1 MRTLSVN
8 GQAAIDTKLGGE
20 PVRYLEIQWADGT
33 FSRHADKLIDGFAK
47 GDIIT
52 LSSIAQTMNYSGN
65 LSNLQFSVT
74 LDDTDG
80 ELKQRLDSFDIHKR
94 PCILYQWFTG
104 LPLGDAFELFR
115 GQIYA
120 PITWNEGSRT
130 LSFDVVSP
138 IYGRE
143 VGFSLEEGQFSFVP
157 DELYG
162 KAWPVCF
169 GSVLNVPATKVNDVA
184 TGTVRSLFGVPDS
197 TLKWKKK
204 YMQNQ
209 LMLLGQSYGIYRL
222 MEERCHM
229 MTLDYTIVT
238 QVITI
243 SGDHKGSNQFV
254 ISTSG
259 STSDA
264 FYCVGDA
271 ALVDKIVLFLKEATD
286 YMVTEIEAQSPGGS
300 INDDYENITVSKSG
314 NNIVISGWPY
324 PINVDSFDA
333 EADGKEPPLVYST
346 ITAVEMEDGTEMNAD
361 ELQEA
366 ILKRPVTLRDEY
378 IELIKEEDSLKQ
390 TLEDKKI
397 LLENG
402 YAKYDSALQAYNA
415 NKTPATKDALAVLLA
430 ERKTLISDVAD
441 AEAELYR
448 TSYDKQ
454 ICEVNISNLTLIFD
468 VIGKVRKHQKEI
480 IDNYVQ
486 LHKSYAR
493 LAQIIENQETYLGA
507 TTSITGS
514 QFFEQGE
521 LNVAIGRGR
530 LHGTLDG
537 NEFTYDTVNND
548 ADNVEI
554 AERQNADID
563 TFWIADETLMLK
575 GKYCRLPNNRV
586 IKIVDQVGT
595 QCRFTPV
602 KTSESTRNRNKEF
615 PLTGPNEDA
624 LRKGLGDLLTGNETP
639 AELLWLLNTLPS
651 DISADAKRKLTGASA
666 IYKFRVKADKPIV
679 GTLEEGYGADTVYGG
694 DRIDLEKSEFHFSHF
709 QYAKSVTGNP
719 VKYTRSKDLR
729 LDASLDEVKD
739 ALLSVIKLPADDVEV
754 TGDPL
759 VGDYSVMG
767 TITIEFTNPDTMYK
781 YDLNV
786 FDTIYSTTDANG
798 NSINFSLYE
807 WKESTG
813 AHEYTS
819 KTRENKIQTAYDQ
832 SKYGREMTKLQER
845 IRKFTKQID
854 AAAKKGNQ
862 LIAKQKV
869 LTDDLARYNKLMSLT
884 QLPKSTIEEANKI
897 ISKEEYNNIFQLEL
911 LQYLYVKRY
920 INNIGH
926 FLPDPADEYF
936 FTGRD
941 ITLITEVSEI
951 LPAHWLEWLGG
962 LDFESFM
969 NEVRMLPDCEAWVA
983 NVGDTFK
990 SDADNQVVFVANMLP
1005 STVKAVYAYQ
1015 TVDGHKRFTPIPN
1028 SYYTLDEGYVY
1039 PPLVCTVL
1047 TLKRPLTEY
1056 VDENWEDQ
1064 IYVSLTS
1071 SVGPNP
1077 VDVIQWL
1084 AETYTTL
1091 TVDTTSFTAVKA
1103 LVANYPTHF
1112 ALLDKQDSLKLIEE
1126 IAFQS
1131 RCAVWVDR
1139 GKLKITYLPLMPAS
1153 VMTITETDIEVN
1165 SLELSFT
1172 ETDDLVTKSESTYRV
1187 TYDQQKDYKIILR
1200 SNLNKYGEQ
1209 KDSYDYYALTNRDL
1223 VLKSATYWLI
1233 HKANTW
1239 KLVTLR
1245 GFLNLLKLEPFDTV
1259 QLDLVESIVST
1270 GPVYCR
1276 VMNVTY
1282 DSDADSV
1289 SLQLWVP
1296 IRCGEMTAYTFAWP
1310 ANLTVTD
1317 VYPPPEEVLSGTAGN
1332 SFNSDVPLGVPYDP
1346 YDNSLLAFR
1355 PNDYGG
1361 ITPTDSADTVPLDP
1375 TTGMSP
1381 AGNAS
1386 PFKIQQFNPI
1396 PDVDKFDDLA
1406 RFGDVAGEFGNA
1418 PQPVEFDIEK
1428 LAKDPATWPTLTLE
1442 EAEDGREWTGTVIR
1456 LTLPMPNRTY
1466 KLPGD
1471 NRKYT
1476 SLLIWATISTNI
1488 VGFGKNEIPMYYW
1501 FDVLVPD
1508 PEPEPPLLLDYV
1520 IKQLP
1525 GAPRVGDTVTYAG
1538 TKNRGF
1544 KLKSIKRGDA
1554 K

>member
-74 LDDTDG
+74 LNDTDG
-80 ELKQRLDSFDIHKR
+80 ELKDRLDSFDIHKR

-104 LPLGDAFELFR
+104 LPLSDAFELFR

-209 LMLLGQSYGIYRL
+209 LMLLGRSYGIYRL

-346 ITAVEMEDGTEMNAD
+346 ITAVEMEDGTEMDAD

-390 TLEDKKI
+390 TLEDKK
-397 LLENG
+397 LLLDEG
-402 YAKYDSALQAYNA
+402 YAKYDVALQAYNA
-415 NKTPATKDALAVLLA
+415 NKTPATKDNLAGLLA

-468 VIGKVRKHQKEI
+468 IVGKVRKHQKEI
-480 IDNYVQ
+480 VDNYVQ

-493 LAQIIENQETYLGA
+493 LAQIIDNQETYLGA
-507 TTSITGS
+507 TTTITGS
-514 QFFEQGE
+514 QFFDQGE

-537 NEFTYDTVNND
+537 NEFTYDTINND

-586 IKIVDQVGT
+586 IKVVDQVGT

-666 IYKFRVKADKPIV
+666 IFKYRLKADKPIV
-679 GTLEEGYGADTVYGG
+679 GTFEEGYGASTVYNG
-694 DRIDLEKSEFHFSHF
+694 DKIDLDKSRYYFFIS
-709 QYAKSVTGNP
+709 QQSKT
-719 VKYTRSKDLR
+719 KKSKDLR
-729 LDASLDEVKD
+729 LDASLSEIKD
-739 ALLSVIKLPADDVEV
+739 AILSIVDMPADDVEV

-759 VGDYSVMG
+759 IGDYFVIG
-767 TITIEFTNPDTMYK
+767 TITIEFTNPANMYK
-781 YDLNV
+781 YNLFTNDI
-786 FDTIYSTTDANG
+786 IYEIDGSF
-798 NSINFSLYE
+798 SIASMYE

-813 AHEYTS
+813 AHEYTR

-854 AAAKKGNQ
+854 AAAKKGID
-862 LIAKQKV
+862 LTAKQKV

-1015 TVDGHKRFTPIPN
+1015 TVDGHKRFTPIPS

-1209 KDSYDYYALTNRDL
+1209 KDDYNYYALTNRDL

-1317 VYPPPEEVLSGTAGN
+1317 VYPPPEEILSGTAGN

-1361 ITPTDSADTVPLDP
+1361 ITPTDSADTAPLDP

-1396 PDVDKFDDLA
+1396 PEVDKLDDLV
-1406 RFGDVAGEFGNA
+1406 RFGDVAGEFGDN
-1418 PQPVEFDIEK
+1418 PQPVEFDMEK
-1428 LAKDPATWPTLTLE
+1428 LAEDPAVWPTLTKTQ
-1442 EAEDGREWTGTVIR
+1442 AQDGRELTAKITR
-1456 LTLPMPNRTY
+1456 LLVM
-1466 KLPGD
+1466 LD
-1471 NRKYT
+1471 NRWWEDPPT
-1476 SLLIWATISTNI
+1476 PTVQMTFEVQFNERFANDHIQPIHVPHWHVFDDPGNI
-1488 VGFGKNEIPMYYW
+1488 PNNGYMAFLRANYAAYPEVGDTLVFFFKPGKG
-1501 FDVLVPD
+1501 
-1508 PEPEPPLLLDYV
+1508 YV
-1520 IKQLP
+1520 IK
-1525 GAPRVGDTVTYAG
+1525 TII
-1538 TKNRGF
+1538 RGE
-1544 KLKSIKRGDA
+1544 A